1 MMTKFLILITLFTS
15 SFVFAQTE
23 KGTLPELR
31 LNQSTDQDVEEKKQ
45 LTSELM
51 ISKTEDKALE
61 SLQKLLKRN
70 KETSQEPDLLY
81 RLAELYM
88 RKSKTGRFFDLHQ
101 DSKTLKLSSFPI
113 PPQKGKDWIKKAS
126 TVYSDIENRF
136 PKFQEMDSVLFNN
149 AFACQQLKE
158 FKKSEVLYKKL
169 FDQHPNSAF
178 VADGLIALGEL
189 LYDQARFKEA
199 ASHFSK
205 IEQFKESKV
214 YSYGLYKWAWTLYN
228 LKQSDEAIDKLSE
241 VIQKNPV
248 KFQQTTSY
256 DLRKEALR
264 DMVLFVSDKIKA
276 GDLYGFFKKLTNE
289 EELGEAMSM
298 TAKLYES
305 YSREK
310 EIQIFLNEFIQK
322 EKDHPYQVRA
332 HMILVTANEN
342 MKKRDDVLQNLE
354 KASLLCETN
363 SLWKAKLEPT
373 WADTTC
379 MTDFRRTSLEIAK
392 KWWDIWLK
400 NKTNVEFS
408 KLTEKSLRLVLKSDD
423 PSKPDFKTRY
433 ALAELLFQQNQ
444 FDDAS
449 FEYEKVTQTST
460 DSTITHDANYAA
472 LFSAQKLN
480 EKTKTPERQLRIK
493 NLSLN
498 YIRKHPTGVHSL
510 PVQLQLAL
518 SEYESNN
525 DKQSEE
531 YLKPLLAQKNSKEI
545 RMKAQDLLLDILNF
559 RKDFTELKVQSSVF
573 LKESENPERS
583 KNLQKIFEEAH
594 YSEIQGTLTTQPKI
608 QVAEQLNEFRKTHP
622 KSALSKEALWQA
634 VSLSYTDGFTQ
645 KGADLSMQFADL
657 YPTDK
662 RANDAIR
669 EAANSYLL
677 MGKINQ
683 ALMSYQQLLKT
694 SPADKK
700 ALKDLSME
708 LNLLEGDKD
717 ISRKMILDSIQSASS
732 SEKKQLQEKYLNS
745 FTTTEEK
752 SSPQYK
758 RFIDGLVLQGLE
770 PHATRYWTEL
780 ATEQFNKKQFTQSF
794 SSATKAMSR
803 DSALSERAEARL
815 IQAQILEQEFTAQS
829 VKTSQEDRLSIVLN
843 IKTEKL
849 DKALTAYNSA
859 SKMTTDLELSLQILE
874 GLDRCYDHFVG
885 ALSTM
890 PLPASLSEADQK
902 TLRSEIEKLIA
913 PIQEKQAENRMSIA
927 EIAKK
932 SLTTQKKSV
941 NWAQLSVQ
949 EVAPVD
955 FGSMSSQQ
963 IEFFIPDQWN
973 ANSYSSLKKSKFNCE
988 SKKSDLAEWFGYCFL
1003 NQYSKLENEALALT
1017 DTLTNR
1023 AWGLFYL
1030 SLISERKKLNDKSY
1044 WLIEKAIQLDPTND
1058 VFKYQKIRILSQIE
1072 GFSSVAA
1079 DLVVLFNSQQLSS
1092 ADLKAL
1098 QAVHLSQQGD
1108 WKKALDVLDDLDSKT
1123 ILKHQL
1129 TFLLAEAQAKTGDNS
1144 SALSTYKK
1152 ALASSHEPEQRKW
1165 IEKKLD
1171 YLKTLK
1177 K

>member
-1 MMTKFLILITLFTS
+1 MTKLLLLATLFIS
-15 SFVFAQTE
+15 SPTYAQTQ

-31 LNQSTDQDVEEKKQ
+31 LNQTTDQDAEEKKQ

-70 KETSQEPDLLY
+70 KGSSQEPDLLY

-88 RKSKTGRFFDLHQ
+88 RKSKTGRFFDLNQ

-136 PKFQEMDSVLFNN
+136 PKFSEMDSVLFNN
-149 AFACQQLKE
+149 AFACQQLRE
-158 FKKSEVLYKKL
+158 LKKSEVLYKKL
-169 FDQHPNSAF
+169 LDQHPNSSLIP
-178 VADGLIALGEL
+178 DGLIALGEL
-189 LYDQARFKEA
+189 LYDQGRFKEA
-199 ASHFSK
+199 VSSFSN
-205 IEQFKESKV
+205 IERFKESKV

-241 VIQKNPV
+241 VIQKNPL
-248 KFQQTTSY
+248 KFQQTKSY

-264 DMVLFVSDKIKA
+264 DMVLFVGDTIKA
-276 GDLYGFFKKLTNE
+276 NELYSFFKKLTNE
-289 EELGEAMSM
+289 EELGEAMSL

-310 EIQIFLNEFIQK
+310 EIHIFLNEFIQK
-322 EKDHPYQVRA
+322 EKNHPFQVRA
-332 HMILVTANEN
+332 HMILVTANETL
-342 MKKRDDVLQNLE
+342 KKRDDVLQNLE
-354 KASLLCETN
+354 KAGQLCETN
-363 SLWKAKLEPT
+363 SIWKAKLEPT

-379 MTDFRRTSLEIAK
+379 VGDFRRTSLEIAK

-400 NKTNVEFS
+400 NKAHVEFS

-423 PSKPDFKTRY
+423 PLKPDFKTRY

-449 FEYEKVTQTST
+449 VEYEKVGQTST
-460 DSTITHDANYAA
+460 DTTMTHDANYAA
-472 LFSAQKLN
+472 LFSAQKLIDKN
-480 EKTKTPERQLRIK
+480 KTPERQLRIK

-498 YIRKHPTGVHSL
+498 YIQKHPTGVHSL
-510 PVQLQLAL
+510 PVQLQLAI
-518 SEYESNN
+518 SEYEANN

-531 YLKPLLAQKNSKEI
+531 YLKPLLAQKKSKEI
-545 RMKAQDLLLDILNF
+545 KLKAQDLMLDILNF
-559 RKDFTELKVQSSVF
+559 RKDFTNLKIQSSLF

-583 KNLQKIFEEAH
+583 KNLQKIYEEAH
-594 YSEIQGTLTTQPKI
+594 YSEVQRTLTTQPKI
-608 QVAEQLNEFRKTHP
+608 QVAEQLIEFRKTHP

-634 VSLSYTDGFTQ
+634 VSLSFTDGFTQ
-645 KGADLSMQFADL
+645 KGADLSMDFASQ

-662 RANDAIR
+662 RAIDAVR
-669 EAANSYLL
+669 ESANSYLL
-677 MGKINQ
+677 MGKIDL
-683 ALMSYQQLLKT
+683 ALKAYEQLLKT
-694 SPADKK
+694 NPADKK
-700 ALKDLSME
+700 ALKDLTVE
-708 LNLLEGDKD
+708 LHLLEGDKA
-717 ISRKMILDSIQSASS
+717 IARKMILDSIKAASS
-732 SEKKQLQEKYLNS
+732 TEKKLLQEKYLNS
-745 FTTTEEK
+745 FTTPAEK
-752 SSPQYK
+752 SSPEYK
-758 RFIDGLVLQGLE
+758 KFIDGLVSQGLE
-770 PHATRYWTEL
+770 PYATQYWTDI
-780 ATEQFNKKQFTQSF
+780 AREQFEKKQFSQSF

-803 DSALSERAEARL
+803 DSALSERATARY

-829 VKTSQEDRLSIVLN
+829 VKASQEDRLSIVLN

-859 SKMTTDLELSLQILE
+859 AKMTTDPELSVQILE
-874 GLDRCYDHFVG
+874 GLDRCYGHFVS

-902 TLRSEIEKLIA
+902 TLRSEIEKLTT
-913 PIQEKQAENRMSIA
+913 PIQEKQAENRSSIT

-941 NWAQLSVQ
+941 NWADLSVQ

-955 FGSMSSQQ
+955 FGYISSQQ
-963 IEFFIPDQWN
+963 IDFFIPDEWS
-973 ANSYSSLKKSKFNCE
+973 AKSYSSLKKSKFNCE
-988 SKKSDLAEWFGYCFL
+988 SKKSDLAEWYGHCFL
-1003 NQYSKLENEALALT
+1003 NQYSKFENEALALT
-1017 DTLTNR
+1017 DTPTNR

-1030 SLISERKKLNDKSY
+1030 SLVSERKKLNTKSY

-1058 VFKYQKIRILSQIE
+1058 VFKYQKVRILSQIE
-1072 GFSSVAA
+1072 GFSSVAS

-1092 ADLKAL
+1092 PDLKAL

-1144 SALSTYKK
+1144 SAVSTYKK
-1152 ALASSHEPEQRKW
+1152 ALSSSQEPEQRQW

-1177 K
+1177 Q